1 MINPT
6 RKGPGIGADLRK
18 RLHVRG
24 PEVRAWMGVV
34 ELGCALILVG
44 ALLMLFV

>member
-1 MINPT
+1 MSA
-6 RKGPGIGADLRK
+6 RRARVAMRAALVD
-18 RLHVRG
+18 RG
-24 PEVRAWMGVV
+24 PEVRAWLGVV

>member
-1 MINPT
+1 MIKSAGVRRVRST
-6 RKGPGIGADLRK
+6 LEA
-18 RLHVRG
+18 RG
-24 PEVRAWMGVV
+24 PEVRAWLGVV